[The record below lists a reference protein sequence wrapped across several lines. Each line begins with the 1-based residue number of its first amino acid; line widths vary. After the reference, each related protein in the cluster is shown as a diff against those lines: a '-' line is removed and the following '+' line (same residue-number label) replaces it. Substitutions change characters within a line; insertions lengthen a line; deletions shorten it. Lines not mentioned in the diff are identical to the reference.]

1 MRTIIKSV
9 IKTLIKT
16 LLVFLFI
23 LQVFPIWAQT
33 STLDKDSLKL
43 VELKTAIKQKL
54 DSLNIAG
61 AIILLDSNETI
72 LMETF
77 GKADI
82 ERNIDANNNTMFRL
96 GSVSKMYAALAIL
109 KLQEQG
115 KLSLKDE
122 IRKLIPE
129 IEYENPWE
137 DTHPILVEHL
147 LEHTAGFA
155 YWYYAELGDN
165 DPSPKTLKQSLD
177 FYPSSRVSKFV
188 PGSRSSYSN
197 VGIATAAYIVE
208 KVSGMTYEE
217 YIDKYFFAPM
227 GMENMTF
234 LQTPA
239 YQNLGAKLYDNG
251 IEVDYLHIIY
261 RPAGAL
267 NSSIKDMQPMLQFFI
282 NRGQVNDAQILTD
295 SSLKRMERMESLFV
309 PEYKVFDNGGLCSQ
323 RSSFK
328 GQIYH
333 GHGGHVPGGVAKFAY
348 LPKHNMAFAV
358 LTNGTN
364 DQLVYEISQLI
375 KSYQTRNLPDLSIT
389 NKNFENYKS
398 SQDLTGYYTIVQS
411 KFEFTRFLENIKLIH
426 KVWHQNDTLCVK
438 TKLGQF
444 SGKYIASSEH
454 QYRSVTSNKI
464 KLVQLNDP
472 ADGEVLIISGT
483 PLRKIS
489 AFWAYTMLTI
499 FFAFIFVPVSITI
512 FTIIALLIYLIGKK
526 KNKKA
531 LWANLW
537 PFFTSSILLII
548 YLIVSLNIETRLD
561 SFILLGTK
569 NPISLFVFFASIAF
583 AISSLWS
590 FYYIIKNWKS
600 KGAKLIYYHSLIAA
614 FFNLVFTFYFLYHGI
629 IGIQTWV

>member
-1 MRTIIKSV
+1 MKTIIKLV
-9 IKTLIKT
+9 IKA

-23 LQVFPIWAQT
+23 LQVFPIWAQS
-33 STLDKDSLKL
+33 STHDEGSLKL

-54 DSLNIAG
+54 DSLNITG
-61 AIILLDSNETI
+61 AIILIDSNETI
-72 LMETF
+72 LMETY

-82 ERNIDANNNTMFRL
+82 ERNIDATNNTMFRL

-115 KLSLKDE
+115 KLSLKEE
-122 IRKLIPE
+122 ISELIPE
-129 IEYENPWE
+129 IEYKNPWE
-137 DTHPILVEHL
+137 ETHPILVEHL
-147 LEHTAGFA
+147 LEHTSGFA

-165 DPSPKTLKQSLD
+165 DPSPKTLKEALD
-177 FYPSSRVSKFV
+177 FYPASRVSKFV

-208 KVSGMTYEE
+208 KVSGMAYEK
-217 YIDKYFFAPM
+217 YIDKYFFKPM
-227 GMENMTF
+227 GIENMTF
-234 LQTPA
+234 LETPA
-239 YQNLGAKLYDNG
+239 YQNLAAKRYDDG
-251 IEVDYLHIIY
+251 IGVAYYHILY
-261 RPAGAL
+261 RPAGSL
-267 NSSIKDMQPMLQFFI
+267 NSSIKDMQPMLELFI
-282 NRGQVNDAQILTD
+282 NRGQVNGVQILSD
-295 SSLKRMERMESLFV
+295 SSLKRMERMESLFI
-309 PEYKVFDNGGLCSQ
+309 PEYRVFDNGGLCSQ

-333 GHGGHVPGGVAKFAY
+333 GHGGHVPGGVANLGY
-348 LPKHNMAFAV
+348 LPKHNKAYAV

-375 KSYQTRNLPDLSIT
+375 KSYQTRNLPELSIT
-389 NKNFENYKS
+389 DKAFENYKS
-398 SQDLTGYYTIVQS
+398 TQDLTGFYTIVQP
-411 KFEFTRFLENIKLIH
+411 KFELTRFLEDIKLIH

-444 SGKYIASSEH
+444 SGKYIANSEH
-454 QYRSVTSNKI
+454 QYRSVKSNKI

-472 ADGEVLIISGT
+472 ADGEVLIINGI

-499 FFAFIFVPVSITI
+499 FFAFVFVPLTITV
-512 FTIIALLIYLIGKK
+512 FAIIALLIFMIGKK

-531 LWANLW
+531 LWSSLW
-537 PFFTSSILLII
+537 PFFTSSILLIMYFAI
-548 YLIVSLNIETRLD
+548 SMNMETRLD
-561 SFILLGTK
+561 SFILIGTM
-569 NPISLFVFFASIAF
+569 NPVSVFIFFASIAF

-590 FYYIIKNWKS
+590 FYYIIKNWNS
-600 KGAKLIYYHSLIAA
+600 KGTKLIYYHSLIAA
-614 FFNLVFTFYFLYHGI
+614 FFNCVFTLYFLYHGM